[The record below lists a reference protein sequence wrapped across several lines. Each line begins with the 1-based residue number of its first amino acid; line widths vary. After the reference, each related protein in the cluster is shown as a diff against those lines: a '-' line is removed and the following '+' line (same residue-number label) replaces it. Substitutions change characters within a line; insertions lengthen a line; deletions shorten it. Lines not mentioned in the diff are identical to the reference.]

1 MNYNFLTKTALFRG
15 TTEKEAE
22 SMLHCLQASSRV
34 YRKNE
39 AVCRSGDQIHSLGM
53 MLSGSVNIEND
64 DVWGNKN
71 ILDNVGAGQ
80 VFAETYACLPEEP
93 LMVSVTAAEDSEIL
107 FLNVEK
113 ILTACPTACP
123 HHVRLIRNL
132 VSVMARKNLN
142 LTHKIFHTS
151 PKSIRDRLL
160 SYLSA
165 QAVTQ
170 GKYRFEIPFNRQQLA
185 DYLRVDRSAMSNE
198 LSKMKKE
205 GLITFEK
212 NSFCLKKPAEQIP
225 GEKNP
230 DEEIPKEVSPKNR
243 TPAET

>member
-1 MNYNFLTKTALFRG
+1 
-15 TTEKEAE
+15 
-22 SMLHCLQASSRV
+22 MLQCLQASCRT

-39 AVCRSGDQIHSLGM
+39 TICRSGDQIHSLGM
-53 MLSGSVNIEND
+53 VLLGSVNIEND

-93 LMVSVTAAEDSEIL
+93 LMVSVTAAEDCEIL

-113 ILTACPTACP
+113 ILTTCPAACP

-132 VSVMARKNLN
+132 VSVMARKNMN

-205 GLITFEK
+205 GLITCEK
-212 NSFCLKKPAEQIP
+212 NLFCLKKPAGQTQAGQAPE
-225 GEKNP
+225 EKH
-230 DEEIPKEVSPKNR
+230 
-243 TPAET
+243 PAER